1 MRIRETIIKLTI
13 NLICNIIIPSQFIIA
28 LQVRQ

>member
-13 NLICNIIIPSQFIIA
+13 NLICNIIIPASQFIIA
-28 LQVRQ
+28 FQVR